1 MEQRAKIVSDEAED
15 AGGLPPVKADNE
27 AWRDLGRWESEISI
41 GYWYQ

>member
-15 AGGLPPVKADNE
+15 ADGLPPVKADNE
-27 AWRDLGRWESEISI
+27 EWRDFAPRESEISI